1 MFSLL
6 LGELAGAVGGGLL
19 DQMTNLKDSATGFM
33 DDPGG
38 SMMDRITQSD
48 MAALITDPENY
59 MQKRIEDFQNNQGR
73 APTPSEFA
81 KLQDEMDVM
90 REQYMQTM
98 QGGQIPMQMGGFVNQ
113 NPSFLNTAQQR
124 LG

>member
-1 MFSLL
+1 MFSELI
-6 LGELAGAVGGGLL
+6 GELAGSVGGGLL
-19 DQMTNLKDSATGFM
+19 EQMTNLKDGATGFM
-33 DDPGG
+33 DNPGG
-38 SMMDRITQSD
+38 SIMDRITQSD

-59 MQKRIEDFQNNQGR
+59 MQKRIEDFKNNQGR
-73 APTPSEFA
+73 APTPSEFS

-90 REQYMQTM
+90 REQAMQTM

-113 NPSFLNTAQQR
+113 NPSFLNTAQRR

>member
-19 DQMTNLKDSATGFM
+19 DQIGDIGEGIGSFM

-73 APTPSEFA
+73 APTPSEFSKMQKQMEA
-81 KLQDEMDVM
+81 M
-90 REQYMQTM
+90 REQAMQTM
-98 QGGQIPMQMGGFVNQ
+98 QASRIPMQMGGFINQ
-113 NPSFLNTAQQR
+113 NPNFLNTAQQR

>member
-33 DDPGG
+33 DDPSG
-38 SMMDRITQSD
+38 SIMDRITQSD

>member
-19 DQMTNLKDSATGFM
+19 DQIGDIGEGIGSFM

-73 APTPSEFA
+73 APTPSEFSKMQKQMEA
-81 KLQDEMDVM
+81 M
-90 REQYMQTM
+90 REQAMQTM
-98 QGGQIPMQMGGFVNQ
+98 QASQIPMQMGGFINQ
-113 NPSFLNTAQQR
+113 NPNFLNTAQQR

>member
-19 DQMTNLKDSATGFM
+19 DQIGDIGEGIVSFM

-73 APTPSEFA
+73 APTPSEFS

-90 REQYMQTM
+90 REQAMQTM

-113 NPSFLNTAQQR
+113 NPSFLNTAQRR

>member
-33 DDPGG
+33 NDPGG

-81 KLQDEMDVM
+81 KLQEEMDVM
-90 REQYMQTM
+90 REQAMQTM
-98 QGGQIPMQMGGFVNQ
+98 QGGRIPMQMGGFVNQ

>member
-1 MFSLL
+1 MFSVL

-90 REQYMQTM
+90 REQAMQTM
-98 QGGQIPMQMGGFVNQ
+98 QGGRIPMQMGGFVNQ
-113 NPSFLNTAQQR
+113 NPNFLNTAQQR